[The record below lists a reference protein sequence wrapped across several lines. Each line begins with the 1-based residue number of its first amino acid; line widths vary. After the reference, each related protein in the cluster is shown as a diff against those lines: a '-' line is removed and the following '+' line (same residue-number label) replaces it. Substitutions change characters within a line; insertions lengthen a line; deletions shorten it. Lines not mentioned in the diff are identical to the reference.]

1 MFFQRGQVTI
11 LALLLGLVGLTVS
24 LSVASRSLSDL
35 RQVTVVD
42 QGTKALA
49 AAEAGIQFAL
59 NQLATNPDAAI
70 ATCNPASSGT
80 ANVTLANITGV
91 TYNICT
97 NTADFGIYQSVSQD
111 DVVQVYIGGQQANVK
126 GFRVLWKNPNASIEI
141 IKINDNNGM
150 VRYPYNSLGT
160 DPAYLAKVSGNS
172 FAPSVAGSQCYR
184 DSNNASPCGD
194 SSYNNS
200 ISSCAGYWGEIPYSK
215 NNPGDQ
221 YLRIKPLYGSSDIV
235 VCSDP
240 AGGSSGRLQLQ
251 YVQVTAIA
259 TSSGGVTKKVQT
271 TQVAN
276 FLPAIFDNVIYSGG
290 SLSK

>member
-1 MFFQRGQVTI
+1 MFFQRGQATI
-11 LALLLGLVGLTVS
+11 LALLLGLFGLTVS

-49 AAEAGIQFAL
+49 AAEAGVEYAL
-59 NQLATNPDAAI
+59 YAFNQLN
-70 ATCNPASSGT
+70 SGPNCGPSQ
-80 ANVTLANITGV
+80 ALPVAGLSLANITGV

-150 VRYPYNSLGT
+150 VRYPYNSMGT

-184 DSNNASPCGD
+184 DGNNASPCGD

-200 ISSCAGYWGEIPYSK
+200 TSSCAGYWGEIPYSK

-290 SLSK
+290 SLTK